1 MRFRALAL
9 ASAILAGLFTCSAAK
24 AVPISY
30 IFSGSG
36 SYSLNGVATTGSFS
50 FTLLGDTANVVFGG
64 TQYTN
69 VIAPGDAT
77 FTGLSTVTL
86 LGDVNQV
93 VDNQAA
99 PGFAGFGQIV
109 FSPLTVSAEALIN
122 SAFQTYDL
130 KSSLAP
136 TTGTLSVAPATFLTS
151 GGDLTFAEITAL
163 SFQAITTSPVPGP
176 EAGAGP
182 LGLFL
187 ALGALIAWRRRHLH
201 RLDAAN

>member
-1 MRFRALAL
+1 MIRPT
-9 ASAILAGLFTCSAAK
+9 LF
-24 AVPISY
+24 
-30 IFSGSG
+30 
-36 SYSLNGVATTGSFS
+36 
-50 FTLLGDTANVVFGG
+50 FGG

-69 VIAPGDAT
+69 TIGAGDAT

-86 LGDVNQV
+86 LGDVNAV

-109 FSPLTVSAEALIN
+109 FSPFTVSVEALIN
-122 SAFQTYDL
+122 PAFQTYDL

-151 GGDLTFAEITAL
+151 GGDLTFGEITAL
-163 SFQAITTSPVPGP
+163 SFEAIATSPVPGP

-182 LGLFL
+182 LGLL
-187 ALGALIAWRRRHLH
+187 MTLGALIAWRRRHLY
-201 RLDAAN
+201 RVDAAH